1 MIKRF
6 ITKHLSKSIGCEV
19 IITVL
24 YTTKRRIDFGSPITV
39 LATEHAVDSHC
50 IP

>member
-6 ITKHLSKSIGCEV
+6 ITKHLSKSIDYEV
-19 IITVL
+19 IITFL
-24 YTTKRRIDFGSPITV
+24 YTTEGRIDFGSPIPV

-50 IP
+50 IQ